1 MKRTLLAGTFFLL
14 AGAAA
19 LLLAASILYSCR
31 SGGDPH
37 NERSPESYD
46 ASTEDMH
53 SDPTLQGKTDGMRLT
68 LAHARSP
75 CPPSASPS
83 TT

>member
-37 NERSPESYD
+37 NERSSESHD
-46 ASTEDMH
+46 ASTEEMH
-53 SDPTLQGKTDGMRLT
+53 SDRTPHGETDGRRLT
-68 LAHARSP
+68 LAHVRAP
-75 CPPSASPS
+75 CPSSAPTS